1 MCVCVINQSK
11 FQRVNDHFFWTFIFV
26 LGEEYL
32 SWPKIKLGLN
42 VWWDKLGF
50 PSVLSDSL
58 DSSFSSV
65 TPFLSQDRTTAFL
78 IKTHIFLSFLS
89 PSPPFQLS
97 TLTTDRIF
105 GFPLLYLFFFFFLDH
120 FRSLVPCFFFVSG
133 IYLPKTTGA
142 SKPFL
147 SLDLLLK

>member
-105 GFPLLYLFFFFFLDH
+105 GFPLLYLLIF
-120 FRSLVPCFFFVSG
+120 
-133 IYLPKTTGA
+133 
-142 SKPFL
+142 
-147 SLDLLLK
+147 LLLPRSFSFVGSLFLLCKWYLFTQNNRSKQAFP